1 MINKLKRIIY
11 ENDHTSIINEIID
24 TVNALDEFLT
34 GSSSG
39 SAAASISSI
48 LERLTGVET
57 ELNNKINSADTYNKT
72 ELDTKLNNKANTNNV
87 YSKDD
92 IDTKIGSALVENGN
106 YIKKEKNI
114 INNLKELD
122 SALYQQKFLELDNN
136 GDIMPKE

>member
-1 MINKLKRIIY
+1 MINKLQLIIY
-11 ENDHTSIINEIID
+11 NNDNTNIINEIID

-48 LERLTGVET
+48 VERLTSIET
-57 ELNNKINSADTYNKT
+57 TLNNKINSADTYNKT
-72 ELDTKLNNKANTNNV
+72 ELDTKFSNKANVNNV

-106 YIKKEKNI
+106 YIKKQNNI
-114 INNLKELD
+114 INNLKALD
-122 SALYQQKFLELDNN
+122 SALYQHGFLELDNH